1 MRVRL
6 IIEED
11 VQIEH
16 STSNEKLKAVRSI
29 NNLLVMIDHLAE
41 EIPLNDLDKLIS
53 LLREIKGEPL
63 SKSEIE
69 VIKEIKR

>member
-11 VQIEH
+11 VKKERR
-16 STSNEKLKAVRSI
+16 TTTEKLKAVRSI
-29 NNLLVMIDHLAE
+29 NNLLVKIDHLAE

-69 VIKEIKR
+69 VIKEINC